1 MCIAVAH
8 MQNVCACMCVCV
20 HGFVGGE
27 LDSGQAVRTETCT
40 SSTSLSCPCLSSAIV
55 TAVSSSRCDRLPLRN
70 DSDIARCVWMER
82 AKRCPKRVRAVLAA
96 GGLARTICKVAPARL
111 AIITRNI
118 ISYNI

>member
-82 AKRCPKRVRAVLAA
+82 AKRCPKTCSRRAGSGRNRADRMAA
-96 GGLARTICKVAPARL
+96 KLG
-111 AIITRNI
+111 IIRRNI